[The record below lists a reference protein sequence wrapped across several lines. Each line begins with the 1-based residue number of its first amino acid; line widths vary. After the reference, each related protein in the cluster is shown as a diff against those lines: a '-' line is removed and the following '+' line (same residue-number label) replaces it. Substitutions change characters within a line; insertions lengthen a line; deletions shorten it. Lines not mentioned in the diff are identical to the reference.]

1 VAERTVGN
9 PTQLRRCVIVAALLS
24 IVVGLPTGVR
34 ARDLTAD
41 EQGLI
46 TRAMVVEMR
55 LRALPQVQW
64 PALSR
69 PYPTFYCGW
78 VNLGDGF
85 VPFLAQLF
93 WHNGQLT
100 DLPFVMVAGGGG
112 TSDDLIGKQC
122 RYEAPLLPISANQG

>member
-1 VAERTVGN
+1 VAKRTFGN
-9 PTQLRRCVIVAALLS
+9 LTQVRRLLIVAALPS
-24 IVVGLPTGVR
+24 IVVGLSREAP

-64 PALSR
+64 PAASR
-69 PYPTFYCGW
+69 PYPTSYCGW
-78 VNLGDGF
+78 VNLSDGF

-100 DLPFVMVAGGGG
+100 ELPIIMVAGRGR
-112 TSDDLIGKQC
+112 SADDSIGKQC
-122 RYEAPLLPISANQG
+122 RFEAPLLPMA